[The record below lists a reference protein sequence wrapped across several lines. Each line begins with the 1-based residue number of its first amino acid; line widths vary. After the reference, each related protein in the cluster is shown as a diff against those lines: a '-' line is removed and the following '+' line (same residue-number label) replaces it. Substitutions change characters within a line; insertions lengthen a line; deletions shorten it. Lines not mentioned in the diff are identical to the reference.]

1 MLVYKFLL
9 KNGILDSNYEE
20 KHLTRIEML
29 WNGNECR
36 KTKVIKIS
44 RQQSSVQFVIDKK
57 QMDHVG
63 YFNYLQST
71 ITSVAR
77 CTCKISRQQSSV
89 QFVIDNK
96 QTDHVGYFNYLQS
109 IITSVARCTCKIKS
123 RIAMVKA
130 VFDKKKTLFTSKRL
144 KFKEELVKC

>member
-1 MLVYKFLL
+1 MYKFLL

-63 YFNYLQST
+63 YFNYLQS
-71 ITSVAR
+71 
-77 CTCKISRQQSSV
+77 
-89 QFVIDNK
+89 
-96 QTDHVGYFNYLQS
+96 